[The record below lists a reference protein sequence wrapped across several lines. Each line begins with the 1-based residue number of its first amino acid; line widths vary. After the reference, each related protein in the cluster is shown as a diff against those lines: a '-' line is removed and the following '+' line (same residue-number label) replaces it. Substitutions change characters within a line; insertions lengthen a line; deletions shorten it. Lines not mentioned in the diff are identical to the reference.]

1 MSNEFHSL
9 ASDRK
14 VIKIKSALQKADKI
28 LDNYNRQDYADSIST
43 GDILSVLNEIDKI
56 AAALR
61 TAYSETVEQDK
72 IEPIYGN
79 LIQIDYDGNIL
90 TINVPTLINR
100 DKKNSYY
107 IAGTVAYALNDYI
120 EKHDLKRPIV
130 QTPAIISF
138 TRFTDRLRSISDNDN
153 AECRRVQ
160 NAICQT
166 IGISDTA
173 DNLANCY
180 ITKLTRGIN
189 GSTKIHIIPQKL
201 AAQYLNL
208 IL

>member
-100 DKKNSYY
+100 DKKNSY
-107 IAGTVAYALNDYI
+107 
-120 EKHDLKRPIV
+120 
-130 QTPAIISF
+130 
-138 TRFTDRLRSISDNDN
+138 
-153 AECRRVQ
+153 
-160 NAICQT
+160 
-166 IGISDTA
+166 
-173 DNLANCY
+173 
-180 ITKLTRGIN
+180 
-189 GSTKIHIIPQKL
+189 
-201 AAQYLNL
+201 
-208 IL
+208 

>member
-130 QTPAIISF
+130 QTPAISCSPCPVHHSTPDTKNQMLQNPF
-138 TRFTDRLRSISDNDN
+138 FLRFSGCCLRAASCSHASD
-153 AECRRVQ
+153 
-160 NAICQT
+160 
-166 IGISDTA
+166 G
-173 DNLANCY
+173 
-180 ITKLTRGIN
+180 
-189 GSTKIHIIPQKL
+189 
-201 AAQYLNL
+201 
-208 IL
+208 